1 MPLVIIC
8 SVAHLALAM
17 VIPSPWW
24 VPDLTLVGLVL
35 AVTRRPSRWWLLSG
49 AAGLLT
55 MVWAVRSTGPIFAGY
70 LLIGWA
76 VRLAGRQWDAT
87 DLRIESG
94 LVASASLVLTMGA
107 FWLDDLWSPILLVFM
122 GLRTAL
128 TCSMVPL
135 VHHLAARVGRPWQVV
150 G

>member
-1 MPLVIIC
+1 MSAAGFLAC
-8 SVAHLALAM
+8 CMLAHLALAM

-35 AVTRRPSRWWLLSG
+35 AVTRRPTRWWLLST

-55 MVWAVRSTGPIFAGY
+55 MVWAARSAGQTIAGY

-87 DLRIESG
+87 DLRIEAG
-94 LVASASLVLTMGA
+94 LVASASLMLTMGA

-128 TCSMVPL
+128 TCAMVPL
-135 VHHLAARVGRPWQVV
+135 VHHLASGRLS
-150 G
+150 

>member
-1 MPLVIIC
+1 MLLLVCCVI
-8 SVAHLALAM
+8 AHLALAM

-35 AVTRRPSRWWLLSG
+35 AVGIWPARWWLLSA

-55 MVWAVRSTGPIFAGY
+55 MVWAVRSIGQIFAGY

-87 DLRIESG
+87 DPRIESG
-94 LVASASLVLTMGA
+94 LVGSASLVLTMGA
-107 FWLDDLWSPILLVFM
+107 FWLDDLWSPILLVFT

-128 TCSMVPL
+128 TCATVPL
-135 VHHLAARVGRPWQVV
+135 VHHLAARGTR
-150 G
+150 